1 MNAVESSSF
10 QLPNIPTSSTA
21 AISYPNGTT
30 NPLTK
35 LNATYPYHNALVHL
49 SLPSSQHPVPPYTS
63 YADELA
69 DQPRQQARRAAHAA
83 GLPASPDVRGLSD
96 LLSALYQNVTTS
108 EDNNDQPNHE
118 CVITIS
124 APNLLALYEE
134 DISDTLTYLHLLPQA
149 ARIPTF
155 NTLLPATLAA
165 YAGHGLGLCANYTD
179 PVACAEEQ
187 RGMPTEDIMAITYT
201 ADVLFVSVARVHSVN
216 WLWEPSY
223 RRTEAWDLGSAQRNR
238 DGYWDEVAGMVR
250 SVLRA
255 HPYYT
260 RPGKVILMGE
270 SAGDA
275 DFGDVLGDVLRGEI
289 GGNGL
294 PVWDEGAETVVARG
308 AGEIAKRSE
317 YKRRNVQGEM
327 EMEAWEGEYEQW
339 REEMQSQDRIWDEM
353 GHEGEL

>member
-1 MNAVESSSF
+1 M
-10 QLPNIPTSSTA
+10 
-21 AISYPNGTT
+21 
-30 NPLTK
+30 
-35 LNATYPYHNALVHL
+35 
-49 SLPSSQHPVPPYTS
+49 
-63 YADELA
+63 A

-83 GLPASPDVRGLSD
+83 GLPTSPDVRGLSD
-96 LLSALYQNVTTS
+96 LLSALYQNVTTP
-108 EDNNDQPNHE
+108 NDQNINDDDQWNQQ

-165 YAGHGLGLCANYTD
+165 YAGHGLGLCANYTN

-201 ADVLFVSVARVHSVN
+201 ADVLFVSVARVHSVT

-223 RRTEAWDLGSAQRNR
+223 RRTESWDLGSAQRDR
-238 DGYWDEVAGMVR
+238 DGYWNEVEGMVR

-275 DFGDVLGDVLRGEI
+275 HFGDVLGDVLRSEI
-289 GGNGL
+289 GGDGL
-294 PVWDEGAETVVARG
+294 PIWAEGAESAVARG
-308 AGEIAKRSE
+308 AGEISKRSAYDGRSME
-317 YKRRNVQGEM
+317 GEM
-327 EMEAWEGEYEQW
+327 GVETLGGEYEWW
-339 REEMQSQDRIWDEM
+339 RKQMQRQDRIWDLM
-353 GHEGEL
+353 AQEGEL